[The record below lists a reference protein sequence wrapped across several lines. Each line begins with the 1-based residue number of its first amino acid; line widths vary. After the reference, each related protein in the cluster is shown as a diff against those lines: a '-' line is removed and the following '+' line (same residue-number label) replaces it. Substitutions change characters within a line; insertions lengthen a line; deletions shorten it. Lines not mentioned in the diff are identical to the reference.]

1 MSKKNQHVEKKE
13 LIDLSEEQTEFVEM
27 TPEKETK
34 QSSSKAKS
42 VKTAG
47 GLAGLGALLGG
58 NDGK

>member
-1 MSKKNQHVEKKE
+1 
-13 LIDLSEEQTEFVEM
+13 M

-47 GLAGLGALLGG
+47 GLAGLSALLGG